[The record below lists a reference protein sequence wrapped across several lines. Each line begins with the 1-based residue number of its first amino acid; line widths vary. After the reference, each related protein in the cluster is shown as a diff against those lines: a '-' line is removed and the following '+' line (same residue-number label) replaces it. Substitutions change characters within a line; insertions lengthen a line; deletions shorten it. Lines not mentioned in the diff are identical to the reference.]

1 MKPIQTFKRNFL
13 FLFFFFILLFE
24 AGIGL
29 QSKSPVYHVEYLTI
43 DDGLSQGS
51 VNCILQDST
60 GFLWFGTQDGLNR
73 YDGCEFKIF
82 KNLPFDSNSLSH
94 NWIQTM
100 IESEPGVLWL
110 GTWSNGLNRFDTL
123 NNRVTR
129 WKHTPGDNTGLSS
142 DRIRALYRDS
152 SGVLWI
158 GTWGGGLDR
167 LDPGTA
173 AGTFTHYKNIPGN
186 PASLSHNEVSSIYE
200 DSAGNLWIGT
210 TKGLNRF
217 DRQTGQFTRFYHKV
231 DDPDSLSGPE
241 ISVITGDFQ
250 GNLWV
255 GTLKSG
261 LNRFICSENRFERF
275 RHQPQDPNSLCSDT
289 VSNLLID
296 NEGHL
301 WVGTG
306 YFEAPGSGISRLTF
320 NEGTGKWEITYSGY
334 KRKAGTSVSMFIEDL
349 KAQTFLSSAED
360 SGGNIWFGTLQPGLA
375 KLSKRRVKFSHY
387 FHDADNPNSLSDKAV
402 MAIYEDAAG
411 ILWLG
416 THSGDLNRFDRKN
429 NRFTHYKYEPDNP
442 TGISSNSIFKIYC
455 DRSGYFWLGT
465 NNGLDRFNPGTELFT
480 HFDDPDNRFRISGNP
495 IILDILEDSSGN
507 LWLGMWGGPLIHL
520 DRNTGKFTAYPFVSD
535 SSSQQVDILD
545 IYEDKNKD
553 LWLCTYGKGLVKV
566 IKSGGNQENP
576 LSLEFQF
583 YSHNEEDKTSIS
595 SDYVAAMLET
605 GSGDMWIAS
614 NFGVNRFHKETG
626 TFTCFSEADGLCNN
640 LGYGIVADGDD
651 LWLSTNGGLSQFNTK
666 TLTFRNFD
674 TSDGVQSMEFNSGAY
689 FKSRSGEI
697 FLGGVKGF
705 NAFYPQQVSRNTH
718 VPPIVITG
726 FSTFDTPMTFDHPF
740 HALEEIRLTHKDR
753 FFAFEFAA
761 LDFENP
767 GKNRYAYKLE
777 GFNNDW
783 IECGSRRYAN
793 FTNLSGGEFVFRVK
807 GSNNDGVWNE
817 TGAAIRIYITPPFW
831 KTWWFMGLGV
841 MLVIGIFFLLLHLRT
856 RHLKQKMEKER
867 LENELKLKTDFT
879 AMLVHDLRN
888 PLQCIIGYTEL
899 LEDETGPEGIHRF
912 SDRIKMSS
920 SQMLQLVND
929 MLDISKFEAGKMKV
943 HPIPTNMVDIIK
955 DNIRLMTPLLELKR
969 NRFELHLDRLPP
981 IEVDPVRIS
990 QVINNLLANA
1000 VKFSPEGGVITI
1012 SAKMAYGNEQ
1022 QFQEVSVADEGPG
1035 IDPGRQA
1042 LIFSQYAQIDHKSEI
1057 PANAKGTGLGLA
1069 VSRLII
1075 EAHQGTIGY
1084 RAAEPTGSIFYFRI
1098 PLCKVEI
1105 T

>member
-1 MKPIQTFKRNFL
+1 
-13 FLFFFFILLFE
+13 
-24 AGIGL
+24 
-29 QSKSPVYHVEYLTI
+29 
-43 DDGLSQGS
+43 
-51 VNCILQDST
+51 
-60 GFLWFGTQDGLNR
+60 
-73 YDGCEFKIF
+73 
-82 KNLPFDSNSLSH
+82 
-94 NWIQTM
+94 
-100 IESEPGVLWL
+100 
-110 GTWSNGLNRFDTL
+110 
-123 NNRVTR
+123 
-129 WKHTPGDNTGLSS
+129 
-142 DRIRALYRDS
+142 
-152 SGVLWI
+152 
-158 GTWGGGLDR
+158 
-167 LDPGTA
+167 
-173 AGTFTHYKNIPGN
+173 
-186 PASLSHNEVSSIYE
+186 
-200 DSAGNLWIGT
+200 
-210 TKGLNRF
+210 
-217 DRQTGQFTRFYHKV
+217 
-231 DDPDSLSGPE
+231 
-241 ISVITGDFQ
+241 
-250 GNLWV
+250 
-255 GTLKSG
+255 
-261 LNRFICSENRFERF
+261 
-275 RHQPQDPNSLCSDT
+275 
-289 VSNLLID
+289 
-296 NEGHL
+296 
-301 WVGTG
+301 
-306 YFEAPGSGISRLTF
+306 
-320 NEGTGKWEITYSGY
+320 
-334 KRKAGTSVSMFIEDL
+334 
-349 KAQTFLSSAED
+349 
-360 SGGNIWFGTLQPGLA
+360 
-375 KLSKRRVKFSHY
+375 
-387 FHDADNPNSLSDKAV
+387 
-402 MAIYEDAAG
+402 
-411 ILWLG
+411 
-416 THSGDLNRFDRKN
+416 
-429 NRFTHYKYEPDNP
+429 
-442 TGISSNSIFKIYC
+442 
-455 DRSGYFWLGT
+455 
-465 NNGLDRFNPGTELFT
+465 
-480 HFDDPDNRFRISGNP
+480 
-495 IILDILEDSSGN
+495 
-507 LWLGMWGGPLIHL
+507 
-520 DRNTGKFTAYPFVSD
+520 
-535 SSSQQVDILD
+535 
-545 IYEDKNKD
+545 
-553 LWLCTYGKGLVKV
+553 
-566 IKSGGNQENP
+566 
-576 LSLEFQF
+576 
-583 YSHNEEDKTSIS
+583 
-595 SDYVAAMLET
+595 MLET
-605 GSGDMWIAS
+605 GSGDMWIAP

-640 LGYGIVADGDD
+640 LVYGIVADGDD

-705 NAFYPQQVSRNTH
+705 NAFYPQQVSRNPH

-726 FSTFDTPMTFDHPF
+726 FSTFDTPMTFAHPF

-783 IECGSRRYAN
+783 IDCGSRRYAN

-831 KTWWFMGLGV
+831 KTWWFISLAV
-841 MLVIGIFFLLLHLRT
+841 MVVIGIFLLLLHLRT

-943 HPIPTNMVDIIK
+943 HPKPTTIVDIIK
-955 DNIRLMTPLLELKR
+955 DNIRLMTPLLELKH
-969 NRFELHLDRLPP
+969 NRFELHLDQLSP

-1012 SAKMAYGNEQ
+1012 SAKMVDENEK

-1084 RAAEPTGSIFYFRI
+1084 KAVEPKGSVFYFRI
-1098 PLCKVEI
+1098 PLV
-1105 T
+1105 